1 MQLKQTL
8 TVEVKSDDV
17 YFDLFEVESVAAGT
31 LIRAKSKKFG
41 AWFKSL
47 QDKQKVSKA
56 NHNKAWVNATFSV
69 PTQIIADNVPGA
81 RSEQLNYSVRSGL
94 FLDGQP
100 NMVWIF
106 HGDLEAGWELLVP
119 EPLSLNNLE
128 DFFTTSIDDIRD
140 MYLKHLRAG
149 KFSAVLSEVVNE

>member
-47 QDKQKVSKA
+47 EDKQKISKA
-56 NHNKAWVNATFSV
+56 NLSKSWVNATFAI
-69 PTQIIADNVPGA
+69 PTQVIEQSGGT
-81 RSEQLNYSVRSGL
+81 RSEQLNYSARAGL

-140 MYLKHLRAG
+140 MYLKHLRSG
-149 KFSAVLSEVVNE
+149 KFSATLSEVVNE